1 MNIDRRIRT
10 CLAALVL
17 PLALAACNRGDDA
30 ANAAEHD
37 PDAFQPTAEQA
48 QSGTPA
54 PAREPAQQAQP
65 STPAP
70 VREAAQGAA
79 APAYVPPPPPPCVD
93 CGTVVDVRSY
103 AVKGS
108 ASGVG
113 AAVGAVAGG
122 LLGNQIGGG
131 SGKKIATV
139 AGAVGGGLA
148 GHEVEKRRNTDTQ
161 WEVAVQLDS
170 GATTTLQYADAPGL
184 VVGQKVRVVNG
195 QAVPM

>member
-1 MNIDRRIRT
+1 MTFLHARHSLR
-10 CLAALVL
+10 CLALAL
-17 PLALAACNRGDDA
+17 PLALGACKDGDDA

-37 PDAFQPTAEQA
+37 PDAFKPVAEDA
-48 QSGTPA
+48 QGGAVNTPAQA
-54 PAREPAQQAQP
+54 PAR
-65 STPAP
+65 
-70 VREAAQGAA
+70 VRQAAQGTA

-108 ASGVG
+108 GSGVG
-113 AAVGAVAGG
+113 AAIGAVAGG

-131 SGKKIATV
+131 SGKKVATV
-139 AGAVGGGLA
+139 AGVVGGGLA
-148 GHEVEKRRNTDTQ
+148 GHEVEKRRNTSTQ

-170 GATTTLQYADAPGL
+170 GSTTTLQYAESPGL
-184 VVGQKVRVVNG
+184 AVGQKVRVVNG

>member
-10 CLAALVL
+10 CLAVLVL

-30 ANAAEHD
+30 ANATEHD

-48 QSGTPA
+48 QSG
-54 PAREPAQQAQP
+54 
-65 STPAP
+65 TPAP

-93 CGTVVDVRSY
+93 CGTVVDVRSF

-170 GATTTLQYADAPGL
+170 GATTTLQYAEAPGL

>member
-1 MNIDRRIRT
+1 MNMNRRIRM
-10 CLAALVL
+10 CFLALAL
-17 PLALAACNRGDDA
+17 PLALGACNRGDDA
-30 ANAAEHD
+30 ASAAEHD
-37 PDAFQPTAEQA
+37 PDAFQPAAEQA
-48 QSGTPA
+48 QS
-54 PAREPAQQAQP
+54 

-93 CGTVVDVRSY
+93 CGTVVDVRSFS
-103 AVKGS
+103 VKGS

-131 SGKKIATV
+131 SGKKVATV
-139 AGAVGGGLA
+139 AGVVGGGLA
-148 GHEVEKRRNTDTQ
+148 GHEVEKRRNASTQ
-161 WEVAVQLDS
+161 WEVSVQLDNGS
-170 GATTTLQYADAPGL
+170 TTTLQYAEAPGL
-184 VVGQKVRVVNG
+184 TVGQKVRVVNG